1 MKFFFSKQMVPV
13 FIAWSFAVAA
23 LFSTSFADVVVLRDG
38 MSAKTEILDTIGCK
52 IKIRRNG
59 NVVEIDKTKVS
70 YIVLKS
76 DSISYKQFTCTP
88 EIAAQKSN
96 AVFEDGYNCERVNSM
111 IGKMRASPSAV
122 RMCLLY
128 YSTEPVN
135 GVEFQTCW
143 KDKFAVFEK
152 ELKKKYPN
160 SKPVNNEEM
169 YSLLK
174 NQNDTNCILI
184 PYQAKFAYVDSRGK
198 IGDFDM
204 IDFFG
209 KQMITGA
216 RAYVKS
222 TVDIKI
228 VDLKCR
234 QIVFDDTAQFME
246 AVSRLELFTTEKEEF
261 SEMKARSL
269 ENALLNSIDRTR
281 EILTKMFGMH

>member
-1 MKFFFSKQMVPV
+1 
-13 FIAWSFAVAA
+13 
-23 LFSTSFADVVVLRDG
+23 
-38 MSAKTEILDTIGCK
+38 
-52 IKIRRNG
+52 
-59 NVVEIDKTKVS
+59 
-70 YIVLKS
+70 
-76 DSISYKQFTCTP
+76 
-88 EIAAQKSN
+88 
-96 AVFEDGYNCERVNSM
+96 VNSM
-111 IGKMRASPSAV
+111 IGKMKVSPSIV

-152 ELKKKYPN
+152 ELRKKYPN

-184 PYQAKFAYVDSRGK
+184 PYQAKFAYIDSRGK

-209 KQMITGA
+209 KEITGV

-234 QIVFDDTAQFME
+234 QVVYDDTAQFME
-246 AVSRLELFTTEKEEF
+246 AVSRLVLFNTPKEEF
-261 SEMKARSL
+261 SEMKAMSL
-269 ENALLNSIDRTR
+269 ENALLNSINRTR
-281 EILTKMFGMH
+281 EIFTKMFGMH